1 MVGWDAMPNVLHCIW
16 CHFNPG
22 ALLRHDTPLAPRCDC
37 NNAASRRVLR
47 MQCAS
52 TAHAT
57 RRQQPRRTVEVM
69 EWSTTLPHSRH
80 SQSDD
85 AVDVSAMIF
94 AAIGMVLVGL
104 LLTVGVTLAVA
115 WLLRD
120 ALAPLLG
127 VV

>member
-1 MVGWDAMPNVLHCIW
+1 
-16 CHFNPG
+16 
-22 ALLRHDTPLAPRCDC
+22 
-37 NNAASRRVLR
+37 
-47 MQCAS
+47 
-52 TAHAT
+52 
-57 RRQQPRRTVEVM
+57 M